1 MPARKRTTPLE
12 HSEQTKLVARI
23 RNFYPDV
30 IVFAIPN
37 GGQRHPREAAN
48 LKAEGVL
55 PGVPDL
61 FMPEPRDFY
70 HGCFIEMKRVGETAK
85 PHQVEMMDE
94 LDLRLYY
101 VILGNQGVD
110 IVFREV
116 EWYLD
121 LPWPERAETSP
132 LLC

>member
-1 MPARKRTTPLE
+1 MAAKRATPLE
-12 HSEQTKLVARI
+12 HSEQTKLVTRI

-37 GGQRHPREAAN
+37 GGRRDPREGAK

-55 PGVPDL
+55 PAIPDL
-61 FMPEPRDFY
+61 FMPEPRDHF
-70 HGCFIEMKRVGETAK
+70 HGCFIEMKRIGGIAR
-85 PHQVEMMDE
+85 PDQVEMMDD

-110 IVFREV
+110 IVFEEV
-116 EWYLD
+116 EYYLN
-121 LPWPERAETSP
+121 LPRCEVAEISP
-132 LLC
+132 LLG